1 MTRKAVFIGLGNMGF
16 PMASNLLETMGS
28 LGVYN
33 RSQKNCLA
41 LVEKGATRF
50 LDVKSVA
57 QSADLVFLCLPGP
70 LEVAEIVDGP
80 DGLLANGSEG
90 QIILDFSTV
99 SPALSKELSLKASR
113 KNITYI
119 DIPVSGGGLGAQKR
133 ELSLMIGATKTEIEE
148 LDLLPYLLC
157 VGNTFHYMGERG
169 NGSAIKIINNYMA
182 FATQIINGEAIA
194 MADRLNIPL
203 ESFYDVVTTSS
214 GNNLILG
221 AKKQKVLSGDLSASF
236 TVDLS
241 MKDLE
246 LARQLC
252 QDEKITNFSLNQA
265 IQFYR
270 LAQQLGY
277 GRKDTASV
285 IQVIRDLGKHT
296 SILE

>member
-16 PMASNLLETMGS
+16 PMASNLLETFGS

-33 RSQKNCLA
+33 RSQKNGLA
-41 LVEKGATRF
+41 LVEKGATMF

-57 QSADLVFLCLPGP
+57 QYADLVFLCLPGP

-80 DGLLANGSEG
+80 EGLLSNGSEG

-99 SPALSKELSLKASR
+99 SPALSKELSRKATQ
-113 KNITYI
+113 KKITYI
-119 DIPVSGGGLGAQKR
+119 DLPVSGGGLGAQKR
-133 ELSLMIGATKTEIEE
+133 ELSLMIGATKAEVEE
-148 LDLLPYLLC
+148 LNLLPYLLC
-157 VGNTFHYMGERG
+157 VGKTFHYMGERG
-169 NGSAIKIINNYMA
+169 KGSAIKIINNYMA
-182 FATQIINGEAIA
+182 FATQILNGEAIA
-194 MADRLNIPL
+194 MADRLDIPL

-214 GNNLILG
+214 GNNLILS

-252 QDEKITNFSLNQA
+252 QDGKMTNFSLNQA

-277 GRKDTASV
+277 GQKDTASV
-285 IQVIRDLGKHT
+285 IHVIRDLGKRT
-296 SILE
+296 SLPD